1 LKEKKVGFTPSLSS
15 VKRMFLRPKLERGER
30 PEELVIRV
38 ETEPGDIAQVD
49 FGYVGL
55 LLYGDTQIF
64 RNAWVFVM
72 ALEFRRHMFAEVVFD
87 QSTVTW
93 PRLHVAARECPG
105 VVLRAPVPD
114 NLKTGILPSAFG
126 TDRERLVVNH
136 SYRELARHNGFH
148 IDPTPPRAPQK
159 KGKLEFEVTHVSL
172 NFLANHRG
180 GSV

>member
-1 LKEKKVGFTPSLSS
+1 
-15 VKRMFLRPKLERGER
+15 
-30 PEELVIRV
+30 
-38 ETEPGDIAQVD
+38 
-49 FGYVGL
+49 
-55 LLYGDTQIF
+55 
-64 RNAWVFVM
+64 
-72 ALEFRRHMFAEVVFD
+72 
-87 QSTVTW
+87 
-93 PRLHVAARECPG
+93 
-105 VVLRAPVPD
+105 VPD
-114 NLKTGILPSAFG
+114 NLKVGILPSAFG